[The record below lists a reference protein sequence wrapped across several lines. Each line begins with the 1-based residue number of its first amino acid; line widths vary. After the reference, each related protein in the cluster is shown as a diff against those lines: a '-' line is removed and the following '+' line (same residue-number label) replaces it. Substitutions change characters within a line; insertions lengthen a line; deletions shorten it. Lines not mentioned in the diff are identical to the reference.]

1 MMDRKS
7 EVLAALAP
15 WLGGLLALA
24 VGAIL
29 IMVGHDIGAGGERA
43 RVANECRAAGA
54 FTVKRTGFLCEVR
67 R

>member
-15 WLGGLLALA
+15 WLGGFLALA

-29 IMVGHDIGAGGERA
+29 IMVGHDIGASGERA
-43 RVANECRAAGA
+43 RVANECRAVGA

-67 R
+67 K

>member
-7 EVLAALAP
+7 EALAELAP
-15 WLGGLLALA
+15 WLGGML
-24 VGAIL
+24 VVAISA
-29 IMVGHDIGAGGERA
+29 IMIMAGHDIGAGGERA
-43 RVANECRAAGA
+43 RVANECRAVGA

>member
-7 EVLAALAP
+7 EALAVLAP
-15 WLGGLLALA
+15 WLAASLA
-24 VGAIL
+24 VAVASVL

-43 RVANECRAAGA
+43 RVANECRAVGA

>member
-15 WLGGLLALA
+15 WLGGFLALA

-29 IMVGHDIGAGGERA
+29 VMVGHDIGAGGERA
-43 RVANECRAAGA
+43 RVANECRAVVA

-67 R
+67 K

>member
-1 MMDRKS
+1 MMDRKN

-15 WLGGLLALA
+15 WLGGLLALT

-43 RVANECRAAGA
+43 RVANECRAVGA

-67 R
+67 K

>member
-7 EVLAALAP
+7 EALAVLAP
-15 WLGGLLALA
+15 WLGGLLVLA
-24 VGAIL
+24 VCAIM

-43 RVANECRAAGA
+43 RVANECRQAGA

-67 R
+67 K

>member
-15 WLGGLLALA
+15 WLGGLLVLA
-24 VGAIL
+24 VCAIL
-29 IMVGHDIGAGGERA
+29 IMVGHDIGASGERA
-43 RVANECRAAGA
+43 RVANECRAVGA

-67 R
+67 K

>member
-15 WLGGLLALA
+15 WLGGLLVAA
-24 VGAIL
+24 ISAIL
-29 IMVGHDIGAGGERA
+29 IMAGHDIGASGERA
-43 RVANECRAAGA
+43 KVANECRSVGA

>member
-15 WLGGLLALA
+15 WLGGFLALA

-43 RVANECRAAGA
+43 RVANEC
-54 FTVKRTGFLCEVR
+54 TVKRTGFLCEVR